1 MYTWEELEQFV
12 NNCRAC
18 PLCRTRKHPVMG
30 RGDHKGKLMLV
41 AEAPGSQEDLAGIPF
56 VGPSGKVLDE
66 LLAAAQRLIDPDYRI
81 SRQHGTWIER
91 RGCFLTATYHP
102 SALLRDPSRMEEA
115 KRDFQGIGEKLL
127 RLERTENGR

>member
-127 RLERTENGR
+127 RLERAENGR

>member
-127 RLERTENGR
+127 RLERAEK

>member
-56 VGPSGKVLDE
+56 VGPSGKR
-66 LLAAAQRLIDPDYRI
+66 A
-81 SRQHGTWIER
+81 G
-91 RGCFLTATYHP
+91 
-102 SALLRDPSRMEEA
+102 
-115 KRDFQGIGEKLL
+115 
-127 RLERTENGR
+127 